1 MNLSNSTIRS
11 AVCLLAPL
19 AIAASS
25 ASAQFFTLTTSDLS
39 RRDIHGPLFSPS
51 TVHFGTAEGTPI
63 DLAVDDLVLLRAASP
78 RLRPPPT
85 GSLGEEPVG
94 QLTLTDGR
102 VLFGRAIAHADDDVI
117 GWETLL
123 RDRLTFRLDDVRSLV
138 TDAAHPFDDASS
150 HDGSALNDSVILE
163 NGDELTGFVLAYR
176 PMVEIET
183 DAGIREIDPQ
193 RVRGVVLASPAKR
206 SASTLVALADGS
218 VLACSSIVSDAVGD
232 VLLTDADSASEMLVT
247 SDDLVAVLWTP
258 ERVVG
263 LASLSMVESQ
273 AGEGLRWVEPPVKAH
288 DPLGVGDVAFAGPT
302 RAKWS
307 LPEGAM
313 GFVCGV
319 ELPASASP
327 WGACDVALMVS
338 GRGEP
343 RELAAVSLDGENRSA
358 QLAATLELQPGET
371 ELWIEVRQG
380 RNGPVQD
387 TPVLRS
393 PMVLLNEA
401 GDRR

>member
-1 MNLSNSTIRS
+1 MKQSNSTIRS
-11 AVCLLAPL
+11 AVCWLAPW
-19 AIAASS
+19 AIAASG

-39 RRDIHGPLFSPS
+39 RREVHGPLFSPS
-51 TVHFGTAEGTPI
+51 TVHFGIATGTPI
-63 DLAVDDLVLLRAASP
+63 ELSVEDLLLLRAASP
-78 RLRPPPT
+78 RLRPPPA
-85 GSLGEEPVG
+85 GSLGEESVG

-102 VLFGRAIAHADDDVI
+102 VLFGRAMAHADDDFI
-117 GWETLL
+117 GWETML
-123 RDRLTFRLDDVRSLV
+123 RDRLAFRLDDVRSLV
-138 TDAAHPFDDASS
+138 TDAAQPLDHAEMRGAIDDR
-150 HDGSALNDSVILE
+150 VILE

-247 SDDLVAVLWTP
+247 SDDLVGVLWTP

-273 AGEGLRWVEPPVKAH
+273 AGEGLRWVEPPTMAH
-288 DPLGVGDVAFAGPT
+288 DPLGLGDVTFAGPT
-302 RAKWS
+302 RSKWS
-307 LPEGAM
+307 LPEGAS

-319 ELPASASP
+319 ELPASAAP
-327 WGACDVALMVS
+327 WGACEVVLMVAR
-338 GRGEP
+338 RGEP
-343 RELAAVSLDGENRSA
+343 RELAAVSLDGEQRSA

-393 PMVLLNEA
+393 PMLLLGPIA
-401 GDRR
+401 P